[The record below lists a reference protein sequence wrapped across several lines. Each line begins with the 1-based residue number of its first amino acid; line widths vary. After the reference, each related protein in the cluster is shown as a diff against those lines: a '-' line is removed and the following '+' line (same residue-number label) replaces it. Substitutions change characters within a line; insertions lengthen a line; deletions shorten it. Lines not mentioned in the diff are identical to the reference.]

1 VIGYE
6 VNDQNHGSI
15 GTISTVNEQ
24 TAQAL
29 FVINNNGKQ
38 VLIPIHDEIIKK
50 VDRENKII
58 FIKAPEGLI
67 DLYL

>member
-1 VIGYE
+1 
-6 VNDQNHGSI
+6 
-15 GTISTVNEQ
+15 VNEQ